1 MPSPIRIIIVED
13 HPEFRDT
20 LELVL
25 GKETEFEIIEQF
37 GNAELALQSLQHNSG
52 TSKTDIILLDLNLPG
67 ISGHAAIPWIREY
80 APQAKIIILSQSDHD
95 ADVLKAISLGASGY
109 LLKASTMRQI
119 IEGIR
124 TVHAGGATLDTNLAQ
139 FILKTLKT
147 FLPQSGKKAELSK
160 RELEVLNC
168 IAIGQSQKQIAQAL
182 SISTYTVTDHL
193 KHIYEKMEVKNAPEA
208 IHEAHRQ
215 GMFSEN

>member
-1 MPSPIRIIIVED
+1 MSSPIRIIIVED
-13 HPEFRDT
+13 HPEFRET

-25 GKETEFEIIEQF
+25 GKETEFEIIDQF
-37 GNAELALQSLQHNSG
+37 GNAELALQRLQHQSAS
-52 TSKTDIILLDLNLPG
+52 SKADIILLDLNLPG
-67 ISGHAAIPWIREY
+67 ISGHEAIPWIREY
-80 APQAKIIILSQSDHD
+80 APQAKIIILSQSDHEG
-95 ADVLKAISLGASGY
+95 DVLKAISLGASGY
-109 LLKASTMRQI
+109 LLKASTMKQI

-124 TVHAGGATLDTNLAQ
+124 TVHGGGATLDTDLAQ

-147 FLPQSGKKAELSK
+147 YLPQSGPKVELSK

-168 IAIGQSQKQIAQAL
+168 IAIGQSQKQIAQEL

-193 KHIYEKMEVKNAPEA
+193 KHIYEKMGVKNAPEA

-215 GMFSEN
+215 GMFSKE

>member
-1 MPSPIRIIIVED
+1 MPTPIRIIIVED
-13 HPEFRDT
+13 HPEFRET

-25 GKETEFEIIEQF
+25 GKEPAFEILDQF
-37 GNAELALQSLQHNSG
+37 GNAERVLRSLQHNS
-52 TSKTDIILLDLNLPG
+52 SANKADIILLDLNLPG
-67 ISGHAAIPWIREY
+67 ISGHEAIPWIREY
-80 APQAKIIILSQSDHD
+80 SPQAKIIILSQSDHE

-109 LLKASTMRQI
+109 LLKASTMKQI

-124 TVHAGGATLDTNLAQ
+124 TVHEGGATLDTNLAQ

-147 FLPQSGKKAELSK
+147 FLPQSGKKVELSK

-168 IAIGQSQKQIAQAL
+168 IAIGQSQKQIAQEL

-208 IHEAHRQ
+208 IHEAHRR
-215 GMFSEN
+215 GMFSNG